1 MDARG
6 ATRSGPLKTAHL
18 VLLIAATLAACGQVL
33 FKLGATGRETI
44 RQMVNPQILGG
55 LACYGL
61 GTVAWIF
68 SLSKLPLRVVY
79 PYTAFTFVL
88 VYLAAVFL
96 LGERITVR
104 GGAGVSLVLA
114 GLYLLTGVQES

>member
-1 MDARG
+1 MDARCAG
-6 ATRSGPLKTAHL
+6 RSTALKTAHL
-18 VLLIAATLAACGQVL
+18 VLLLAASLAACGQVL
-33 FKLGATGRETI
+33 FKLGATGRQTVG
-44 RQMVNPQILGG
+44 QMINPQIIGG

-61 GTVAWIF
+61 GTIAWIF
-68 SLSKLPLRVVY
+68 SLSRLPLRVVY

-96 LGERITVR
+96 LGEKVTLRA
-104 GGAGVSLVLA
+104 GAGVSLVLA